1 MVEGID
7 DPDIQGHLESPVAR
21 LALTNG
27 FVRDDRA
34 AREERWVKPLSNGKA
49 ARLCARSLSESGR
62 EWTFFLIESNGK
74 CEQLATGN
82 DMVMN
87 HLLGALLRR
96 IATPGGPVREARNR
110 RAVPALPPED
120 EPNDVVRQYV
130 NSKIPNVAPYLIL
143 MRYMREADMYVSGQ
157 VTRTDH
163 HYSHE
168 HSTTF
173 ALEVSDMPP
182 EHEAEIEAAANE
194 AEEMIAEE
202 IVDINHKIY
211 KALEREWDY
220 LNSDEAVEEMIH
232 ANEYEFT
239 EEGEREDGGGFQFD
253 QLADD
258 AKETARDWY
267 REGGFDYEWWDSIED
282 EWKVEIEEMGFQN
295 VDIAFS
301 GFSSQGD
308 GASFTGNRF
317 DLKKW
322 TEWFFSNKPTER
334 GHPYSDDLFLKEAKA
349 EREPAPI
356 PAVDDP
362 EQFIQREVAQR
373 AEPIKTMDVWGR
385 RWYRRGAGGVY
396 CKAYVYIND
405 KLVHTTAEQYGYGD
419 HYLTLAADWLERH
432 GYTNREHPSE
442 GLWRTAQRMGFKLNY
457 QVTDVKRERDL

>member
-96 IATPGGPVREARNR
+96 IATPVGPMREARNR

-334 GHPYSDDLFLKEAKA
+334 GHPYSDDLFLAPRPSNPGSAASPPSSWKPTAA
-349 EREPAPI
+349 ASPA
-356 PAVDDP
+356 
-362 EQFIQREVAQR
+362 
-373 AEPIKTMDVWGR
+373 R
-385 RWYRRGAGGVY
+385 RPR
-396 CKAYVYIND
+396 
-405 KLVHTTAEQYGYGD
+405 
-419 HYLTLAADWLERH
+419 
-432 GYTNREHPSE
+432 S
-442 GLWRTAQRMGFKLNY
+442 
-457 QVTDVKRERDL
+457 